1 MDQPA
6 QNIEI
11 IIILLLIA
19 LAVAL
24 PSRLIRVPYTLGLVV
39 VGLVIGAFH
48 WLPSIALTPSL
59 VLFIFLPALLF
70 EGAWNLELRE
80 LLRNWLP
87 ITLLAGPGLLIS
99 VVIVGL
105 LMHLAAG
112 LPWSLAFLL
121 GAIIS
126 PTDPVAVLALFRHIG
141 LASRLR
147 VLIEGES
154 LFNDGVAAAITQVL
168 LTVVVSSVASLAGG
182 FVSNA
187 ASSSPLN
194 SQATLN
200 PGALSLQI
208 ILGMVVLVGGGLGLG
223 VVIGFLV
230 SRLVRYVDDH
240 LIETTITA
248 VVAYGSYL
256 LGETLHVSGILTVIT
271 ATLVLGSYGREHG
284 MSQHTQEAVDSV
296 WEFAAYIANSLLF
309 LLMGLQISLLPLDGT
324 LLGIAWAV
332 VSVVAGRALMI
343 YLCIP
348 LYNLLAQRL
357 AGTSKGVSLA
367 PGPIPRSFGLLLL
380 GSGLRGALSLALALA
395 LPISTPER
403 QRLIVIVYG
412 VVLVTLLGQG
422 FGLRLLLPLLRRE
435 RPSTSNHEN
444 DQHEVSMPDA
454 GLTEKSAE
462 K

>member
-1 MDQPA
+1 MIDQPVE
-6 QNIEI
+6 NIEL

-24 PSRLIRVPYTLGLVV
+24 PSRLMKVPYTLGLVV

-48 WLPSIALTPSL
+48 WLPVIALTPGL

-70 EGAWNLELRE
+70 EGAWTLELRE

-87 ITLLAGPGLLIS
+87 ITLLAGPGLVVS

-105 LMHLAAG
+105 LMHFAAG
-112 LPWSLAFLL
+112 LPWPLAFLL

-126 PTDPVAVLALFRHIG
+126 PTDPVAVLALFRQMG
-141 LASRLR
+141 LATRLR

-168 LTVVVSSVASLAGG
+168 LAVVVGTASLAGG
-182 FVSNA
+182 IVSSTSA
-187 ASSSPLN
+187 ANSLSTQAPL
-194 SQATLN
+194 A
-200 PGALSLQI
+200 ALSPGEIAAQLV
-208 ILGMVVLVGGGLGLG
+208 LGMSVLIGGGIGLG
-223 VVIGFLV
+223 IGIGFLV
-230 SRLVRYVDDH
+230 SRLVSYVDDH

-271 ATLVLGSYGREHG
+271 AALVLGSYGREHG
-284 MSQHTQEAVDSV
+284 MSQHTQDAVDSV
-296 WEFAAYIANSLLF
+296 WEFAAYLANSLLF
-309 LLMGLQISLLPLDGT
+309 LLMGLQISLFPLNGT
-324 LLGIAWAV
+324 LISIAWAV

-343 YLCIP
+343 YLCIS
-348 LYNLLAQRL
+348 LYNPLASRL
-357 AGTSKGVSLA
+357 AGSRKGAFIA
-367 PGPIPRSFGLLLL
+367 PGPVPRRWRLLLL

-395 LPISTPER
+395 LPIPTPQR
-403 QRLIVIVYG
+403 QTLILIVYG

-435 RPSTSNHEN
+435 RQPGPSLEN
-444 DQHEVSMPDA
+444 SQNNLSPSDA
-454 GLTEKSAE
+454 GTAE

>member
-1 MDQPA
+1 MDQPVE
-6 QNIEI
+6 NIKF

-24 PSRLIRVPYTLGLVV
+24 PSRLLKVPYTLGLVV
-39 VGLVIGAFH
+39 VGLVIGVFH
-48 WLPSIALTPSL
+48 WLPDFALTPSL

-70 EGAWNLELRE
+70 EGAWNLELRQ

-87 ITLLAGPGLLIS
+87 ITLLAGPGLMVS
-99 VVIVGL
+99 VLIVGL
-105 LMHLAAG
+105 LMHFAAG

-126 PTDPVAVLALFRHIG
+126 PTDPVAVLALFRQMG

-147 VLIEGES
+147 VLIDGES

-168 LTVVVSSVASLAGG
+168 LAIVVGTAGLAGG
-182 FVSNA
+182 IVSVNG
-187 ASSSPLN
+187 SSSALN
-194 SQATLN
+194 IQAVFS
-200 PGALSLQI
+200 PGAITVQI
-208 ILGMVVLVGGGLGLG
+208 VLGLLVLVGGGIGLG
-223 VVIGFLV
+223 VAIGFLV

-248 VVAYGSYL
+248 VVAYGAYL
-256 LGETLHVSGILTVIT
+256 LGDALHVSGILAVIT
-271 ATLVLGSYGREHG
+271 TTLVLGSYGREHG
-284 MSQHTQEAVDSV
+284 MSQHTQEAVDGV
-296 WEFAAYIANSLLF
+296 WEFVAYLANSLLF
-309 LLMGLQISLLPLDGT
+309 LLMGLQISLFPLNGT
-324 LLGIAWAV
+324 LIGIGWAV

-348 LYNLLAQRL
+348 FHNLLAYRL
-357 AGTSKGVSLA
+357 AGSKKGAYIAS
-367 PGPIPRSFGLLLL
+367 GPIPRRWRLLLL

-395 LPISTPER
+395 LPVSTPER

-435 RPSTSNHEN
+435 RQLEPRPKNQQAEMSVSETELAESN
-444 DQHEVSMPDA
+444 P
-454 GLTEKSAE
+454 T
-462 K
+462 